1 MIYWPFFADCDSICA
16 FARVKVGPCVSRA
29 RLPQIT
35 WCINSARTCVPTR
48 SMITALKEHTEVAQC
63 VGLFAM
69 HLYLGCSRKPKKI
82 KVARSQASTSEHSS
96 TTPPARGEIVR
107 VLRNILATHEHYPE
121 DLILQAHPAS
131 RRCTCN
137 TFKALATHIGRS
149 DEQRLHVVA
158 KAVPS
163 MRTFMHPFSLLVE
176 RGRVDLKNKIKI
188 KKKKKKK
195 KKIKKHT
202 HTPFEG

>member
-16 FARVKVGPCVSRA
+16 FARVKVGPCISRA

-35 WCINSARTCVPTR
+35 WCFNSARTCVPTR

-82 KVARSQASTSEHSS
+82 KVARSQASTSEHSW

-107 VLRNILATHEHYPE
+107 VLRNILATHGHYPV

-131 RRCTCN
+131 RRCTCS
-137 TFKALATHIGRS
+137 TFKALATQIG
-149 DEQRLHVVA
+149 
-158 KAVPS
+158 
-163 MRTFMHPFSLLVE
+163 
-176 RGRVDLKNKIKI
+176 
-188 KKKKKKK
+188 
-195 KKIKKHT
+195 
-202 HTPFEG
+202 

>member
-69 HLYLGCSRKPKKI
+69 RLYLGCSRKPKK
-82 KVARSQASTSEHSS
+82 KQGRQVTGQYQRALVDDASSAGRDRESVAQH
-96 TTPPARGEIVR
+96 PCHARTLPGR
-107 VLRNILATHEHYPE
+107 FDSPS
-121 DLILQAHPAS
+121 AS
-131 RRCTCN
+131 RIQ
-137 TFKALATHIGRS
+137 A
-149 DEQRLHVVA
+149 
-158 KAVPS
+158 
-163 MRTFMHPFSLLVE
+163 MYM
-176 RGRVDLKNKIKI
+176 
-188 KKKKKKK
+188 
-195 KKIKKHT
+195 
-202 HTPFEG
+202 